1 VDKLEGFYY
10 VTAASGKDHIE
21 SYAQYAL
28 RSLIKAK
35 VPINDIHCIV
45 NTKEDLKI
53 IKKLVPDLKNTGVV
67 NEKIDHI
74 PWSYMGGKRK
84 YSVFK
89 SAALHKCF
97 TKPIKDRGM
106 VYFDTDVL
114 FFKDPSEFLKTK
126 WHKTWFHHGKDLRT
140 VVVRKSRAGREME
153 KSEVDIND
161 YKSLAKWVSAPAAWC
176 MIKHKAKR
184 LPDKE
189 AVAGFYILRPEDHE
203 KLLELTY
210 ENCLEL
216 IKKFK
221 NHVDVGDQKPMNAAL
236 NILEI
241 DWHGGDR
248 FACPEHLEYF
258 EHYFGT
264 KSRKADFYRETIKLG
279 LCKI

>member
-1 VDKLEGFYY
+1 MEKLKGFYY
-10 VTAASGKDHIE
+10 VTAASGEDHIVK
-21 SYAQYAL
+21 YAQYAL
-28 RSLIKAK
+28 RSLIRTEI
-35 VPINDIHCIV
+35 PIEDVHCIV
-45 NTKEDLKI
+45 NTKKDLKI
-53 IKKLVPDLKNTGVV
+53 IKKLVPNLRNTHIV

-89 SAALHKCF
+89 AAGLHKCF
-97 TKPIKDRGM
+97 TKPIEDKCM

-126 WHKTWFHHGKDLRT
+126 WYKTWFHHGKDLRT

-153 KSEVDIND
+153 KSEVDINN

-203 KLLELTY
+203 KLLKLTY
-210 ENCLEL
+210 ENCLEI

-236 NILEI
+236 NTLEI

-248 FACPEHLEYF
+248 FACQEHLEYF

-264 KSRKADFYRETIKLG
+264 KSRKREFYAMIKKLK
-279 LCKI
+279 L